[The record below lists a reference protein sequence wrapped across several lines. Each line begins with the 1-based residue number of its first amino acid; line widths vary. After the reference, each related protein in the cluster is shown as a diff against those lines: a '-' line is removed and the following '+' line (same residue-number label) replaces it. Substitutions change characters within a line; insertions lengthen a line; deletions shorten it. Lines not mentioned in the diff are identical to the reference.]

1 MSQSSLL
8 GRVKG
13 GGRLYSEPPLAGYT
27 EEEMVAEAQQR
38 HAHNRQRRRLKQL
51 LNAASEDGSTV
62 ATKDLLLAAKLAK
75 LDLPEEM
82 VADTPYA
89 MGMDA
94 IGERALLT
102 SPLPSTPTTRM
113 FERAARQDSFLAY
126 AVLVSRAHK
135 PSAIAHTCDRPPQ
148 PSPTCHDAHELP
160 RLSAPLAPSLAPPA
174 GVPTKISWK
183 PFYSNLPPPALRGPG
198 GFGDL
203 PPLRKNRVVKVGG
216 GGGGGGVVA
225 STGGGGEDGPS
236 DEDVEYWF
244 KIMQEKMTTRF
255 SELRRA
261 FRTLDEDAS
270 GALDRDE
277 FKQVLVMFNLG
288 IPDRVRAA
296 SLSACA
302 SASATASASASI
314 SACLC
319 LRLSFSRIRLLA
331 CALHALACKASAAA
345 VRSTAHSHLLHHLA
359 SSLLSPSPYS
369 PPPLPSPP
377 HLTLPLP
384 SPLPH

>member
-94 IGERALLT
+94 IG
-102 SPLPSTPTTRM
+102 
-113 FERAARQDSFLAY
+113 
-126 AVLVSRAHK
+126 
-135 PSAIAHTCDRPPQ
+135 
-148 PSPTCHDAHELP
+148 
-160 RLSAPLAPSLAPPA
+160 
-174 GVPTKISWK
+174 VPTKISWK

-216 GGGGGGVVA
+216 GGGGVGVVA

-288 IPDRVRAA
+288 IPDRVMNKLIDLADFDGDGSINYAEFARIFTSENVLKMKQTVQAVEGDA
-296 SLSACA
+296 HGAKVRYEMSQGGSKHLDKETGENVRLRRTGPGLEKLRKAHRTLRNIILTRYGSIKACFKEIDADGSGLIRRNELRKFLNTVSKSIPDNVISGLISYVDSDGDTKTLSMQE
-302 SASATASASASI
+302 
-314 SACLC
+314 
-319 LRLSFSRIRLLA
+319 F
-331 CALHALACKASAAA
+331 CKMMSEEFLDD
-345 VRSTAHSHLLHHLA
+345 VV
-359 SSLLSPSPYS
+359 
-369 PPPLPSPP
+369 
-377 HLTLPLP
+377 
-384 SPLPH
+384 